1 MINFPNFNKRKQLNV
16 CSRLYLPSDFL
27 SFLLFVFSALCSHQA
42 ELTVLIFLMFSSI
55 YAAGVLLRQ
64 DYAHTHTNAPKKI
77 NILILA
83 LQKPIIL
90 PSSVLSL
97 SAAPFFHN
105 IPMFPKLVIMCSD
118 YRGCWCVSTASYTRN

>member
-55 YAAGVLLRQ
+55 DAAGVLLRQ

-90 PSSVLSL
+90 PSSVFSLSL
-97 SAAPFFHN
+97 LLLSFTTFHDDETSAFL
-105 IPMFPKLVIMCSD
+105 IYSIVTL
-118 YRGCWCVSTASYTRN
+118 